1 MINYIAII
9 LAVVSIYNIK
19 NHWMFGLVAAL
30 CLLKLGFEIYHK
42 IQRYRDP
49 VPCIPSDTRVAVAIT
64 ETIRTMMIVFVII
77 VGYIP
82 MVDYNNVIARADRV
96 TKAFDLGMSLEK
108 VEESEEPRYS
118 RLAAIGMT
126 LGPNCWYN
134 ALVSSEECLQLVL
147 ECYELIADSKESGT
161 HTEGEIKSIIEDKTN
176 QMKGYE
182 SLLNQSRVLITSI
195 GFAIVIYLICGAVQN
210 IVVSRSRRRI
220 WAEMQKNN
228 KEVEVEE

>member
-49 VPCIPSDTRVAVAIT
+49 VPCIPSDTRVTVAIT
-64 ETIRTMMIVFVII
+64 ETIRTMMIIFVII

-82 MVDYNNVIARADRV
+82 MVDYNDVITRADRV
-96 TKAFDLGMSLEK
+96 IKAFDLGMSLDDI
-108 VEESEEPRYS
+108 EESEELRYS
-118 RLAAIGMT
+118 RLSAIGIT
-126 LGPNCWYN
+126 LGPNCFYN
-134 ALVSSEECLQLVL
+134 SLVSSEECLQLVL
-147 ECYELIADSKESGT
+147 ECYEVIVDYKESGEY
-161 HTEGEIKSIIEDKTN
+161 TEDEIKSIADDITN
-176 QMKGYE
+176 RMKGYE

-195 GFAIVIYLICGAVQN
+195 CFAMIIYLICGAVQDL
-210 IVVSRSRRRI
+210 VVRRSRRRI
-220 WAEMQKNN
+220 WAEMQKDN